1 MPKMVSGSGPGL
13 RFMLCKLGY
22 NNQWLARRC
31 GLSPPTVS
39 NALNGRK
46 HYPHAMRVMFEAVR
60 EEIEKVP
67 YQFPRFEKVAYHL
80 TTYYPPGVQPR
91 KELEVNILGDIRCLY
106 HYTATKH
113 ALSISDIAVEAG
125 ISKAHLEKL
134 LQRPRSCTE
143 NQRQKIEDALMR
155 IDSRN
160 PAGCYPVHNGEPRF
174 IVRRQS
180 RFYDNSLRRQN
191 IGGKQ
196 NGKKI

>member
-143 NQRQKIEDALMR
+143 NL
-155 IDSRN
+155 
-160 PAGCYPVHNGEPRF
+160 
-174 IVRRQS
+174 
-180 RFYDNSLRRQN
+180 SL
-191 IGGKQ
+191 IH
-196 NGKKI
+196 I